1 MSNDPP
7 LWTMKNSLLDTAV
20 RDLLMITLTLDI
32 AGGLG
37 LRGDTASAEIMIFLT
52 QTPDQLPL

>member
-1 MSNDPP
+1 
-7 LWTMKNSLLDTAV
+7 MKNSLLDTAV
-20 RDLLMITLTLDI
+20 RNLLMITLDI